1 MRFLSAWKLYFIQG
15 GRRNDE
21 KERHAAKNCMGGGK
35 SESTKKWKKIQT
47 LYGLSQE
54 TLGAIFLLPF
64 FWCLPFDPVMACK
77 GYKCV
82 GIRMD
87 KNCWKDAYV

>member
-1 MRFLSAWKLYFIQG
+1 MKKRKDMQPHTAW
-15 GRRNDE
+15 GR
-21 KERHAAKNCMGGGK
+21 GK

>member
-1 MRFLSAWKLYFIQG
+1 MTKRKDMQRKIARG
-15 GRRNDE
+15 AP
-21 KERHAAKNCMGGGK
+21 H

>member
-1 MRFLSAWKLYFIQG
+1 MTKRKDMQRKIAW
-15 GRRNDE
+15 
-21 KERHAAKNCMGGGK
+21 GGGK

-64 FWCLPFDPVMACK
+64 FGVCRL
-77 GYKCV
+77 
-82 GIRMD
+82 IRL
-87 KNCWKDAYV
+87 WLVKDISVLG